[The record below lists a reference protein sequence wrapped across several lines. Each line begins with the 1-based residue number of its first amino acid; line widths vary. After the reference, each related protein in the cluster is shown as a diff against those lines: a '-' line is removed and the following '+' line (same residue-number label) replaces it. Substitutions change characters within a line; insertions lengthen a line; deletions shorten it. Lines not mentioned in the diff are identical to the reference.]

1 MCALQE
7 DAEYQIRINPS
18 DLKLRNRYYIV
29 NKAAEVE
36 VDGEKYTDFEL
47 KPLLLDGQSEIRY
60 TFENLDIVNKW
71 LIVIAD
77 LSAPQNTTMVWGDIT
92 NLDDDGSEERKKK
105 LLFYSYVVG
114 YAIFLGGVVVLS
126 IFYTQIVVK
135 YC

>member
-1 MCALQE
+1 
-7 DAEYQIRINPS
+7 
-18 DLKLRNRYYIV
+18 
-29 NKAAEVE
+29 
-36 VDGEKYTDFEL
+36 
-47 KPLLLDGQSEIRY
+47 
-60 TFENLDIVNKW
+60 
-71 LIVIAD
+71 
-77 LSAPQNTTMVWGDIT
+77 MVWGDIT